1 MTERFDLCIVGA
13 GPAGLSAAA
22 RAAARDLSYV
32 LLERAGHVADTVFC
46 YQKNKPVMAEPSL
59 VPLRSDVDF
68 EAGRREEILE
78 AWETAVRS
86 QNLNLR
92 TRQEVQSIEPI
103 GDGEPGFR
111 LRTRDAEY
119 EAERVVLALGT
130 QGNPRK
136 LGNPGEDLPHV
147 SHRLIDPDEHDD
159 EDIVV
164 VGAGDSALEVAIAL
178 AEANRVHLI
187 VRKPEIVRA
196 KEALERQI
204 HQLAARGDLTIHYS
218 TTVREIHEDSVELSG
233 AERELRVPAQRV
245 FLMVGANP
253 PKGFL
258 ESMGVEVQGSGRNAR
273 PVLDDSYQAKGV
285 PGLYLVGSVSG
296 RGDLIK
302 LGMNQGWEVVEHILG
317 HDVEPADEPV
327 LLERLP
333 FWSGSVRERI
343 DLVRSEIPLL
353 SEASQADLREM
364 FLATEAREYGEG
376 ETLRKQDLHYPR
388 LQIVAEGAVE
398 IFKRPEGTEKERPVA
413 TLETGSFVGEMSL
426 ISDQP
431 GNATVRARGPVRVLE
446 VSRKAILKLLAN
458 SPAAQRLVDETFL
471 IRAFEAYLFPDVP
484 PETLHELAAR
494 ATLEERRAGEVVVRE
509 GEGGT
514 DDDAFYL
521 IRSGMVKVSQKE
533 GGGERVLSYLPAGN
547 FFGESALL
555 DDVRRGATVTTI
567 FPTELIRLG
576 RLDFQRFLALYPDLK
591 PRFVDKLEERRV
603 AALVALADPRGADIQ
618 QRLIDEEIVM
628 GTDALVIDDH
638 KCIRC
643 GNCIAACEGVHEDG
657 QSRLNLTGIHFYNLL
672 FPNSCWQCE
681 DPLCMIDCPPDALV
695 RDASGEIHIKSN
707 CIGCGNCEEN
717 CPYGNIFLRH
727 PKETTGPF
735 GFLRKLV
742 GMSPKEAE
750 RQVAVKCDMT
760 SRPGGPACV
769 LSCPTGAAM
778 RLTREEY
785 EETLADIVVR
795 QGGD

>member
-1 MTERFDLCIVGA
+1 MTERFDLCIIGA

-22 RAAARDLSYV
+22 RAAARSLSYV

-59 VPLRSDVDF
+59 IPLRSDVNF

-78 AWETAVRS
+78 AWQEAVRS
-86 QNLNLR
+86 QDLNLR
-92 TRQEVQSIEPI
+92 TRQEVQSVEPL
-103 GDGEPGFR
+103 GDGEPRFR
-111 LRTRDAEY
+111 VRTGDAEY
-119 EAERVVLALGT
+119 EAGRVVLALGT

-136 LGNPGEDLPHV
+136 LGSPGEDLPHV

-178 AEANRVHLI
+178 ANANRVHLI
-187 VRKPEIVRA
+187 VRKPEIVRG
-196 KEALERQI
+196 KEALEKEI
-204 HQLAARGDLTIHYS
+204 HQLAARGEVTIHYS

-245 FLMVGANP
+245 FLMIGANP

-258 ESMGVEVQGSGRNAR
+258 ESMGIEVRGSGRDAR

-285 PGLYLVGSVSG
+285 PGLHLIGSVSG

-302 LGMNQGWEVVEHILG
+302 LGMNQGWDVVEHILG

-327 LLERLP
+327 LRERLP

-343 DLVRSEIPLL
+343 DVLRREVPLF
-353 SEASQADLREM
+353 SGASQAELREL
-364 FLATEAREYGEG
+364 FLATEAREYAPGDI
-376 ETLRKQDLHYPR
+376 LRKQDLHCPH
-388 LQIVAEGAVE
+388 LQIVIDGAVE
-398 IFKRPEGTEKERPVA
+398 IFKRPEGVEEERPVA
-413 TLETGSFVGEMSL
+413 TLREGDFVGEMSL

-431 GNATVRARGPVRVLE
+431 ASATVRAQGPVRILE
-446 VSRKAILKLLAN
+446 VSRKAVLKLLAT
-458 SPAAQRLVDETFL
+458 SPEARRLVDETFL
-471 IRAFEAYLFPDVP
+471 LRAFETYLFPDVP
-484 PETLHELAAR
+484 PETLRELASR
-494 ATLEERRAGEVVVRE
+494 ATLEERQANEVVVRE
-509 GEGGT
+509 GAEPM
-514 DDDAFYL
+514 DDSAFYL
-521 IRSGMVKVSQKE
+521 IRSGMVKVSQE
-533 GGGERVLSYLPAGN
+533 QGDGERVLSYLPAGN
-547 FFGESALL
+547 FFGETALL
-555 DDVRRGATVTTI
+555 ENVRRGATVTTI
-567 FPTELIRLG
+567 FPTELVRLG
-576 RLDFQRFLALYPDLK
+576 RLDFRRFLALYPDLK
-591 PRFVDKLEERRV
+591 PRFVDKLEERRT
-603 AALVALADPRGADIQ
+603 AALVALTDPRGADIQ

-628 GTDALVIDDH
+628 GKNALVIDDH

-643 GNCIAACEGVHEDG
+643 GNCIAACEGVHDDG
-657 QSRLNLTGIHFYNLL
+657 QSRLTLTGIHFYNLL

-681 DPLCMIDCPPDALV
+681 DPLCMLDCPPDALV

-735 GFLRKLV
+735 SFLRKLV

-785 EETLADIVVR
+785 EESLAEIVVR
-795 QGGD
+795 QGGG